1 MDIHIRQLEMAAEL
15 LKAIGHPVRLCIVK
29 RLAEQGDCNV
39 TFLQDC
45 MGLPQSTVSTHLQ
58 KLRAAGIVST
68 SRQGLEVTY
77 SLHNE
82 QMKRIVDLLFPT
94 SEENKHD

>member
-1 MDIHIRQLEMAAEL
+1 MDSNIRQLETAAEL
-15 LKAIGHPVRLCIVK
+15 LKALSHPVRLCIVR

-39 TFLQDC
+39 TFIQDC

-68 SRQGLEVTY
+68 SRQGLEVIY

-82 QMKRIVDLLFPT
+82 QTRRVIDLLFPT
-94 SEENKHD
+94 SEENTHA

>member
-1 MDIHIRQLEMAAEL
+1 MDTSIKQLEMTAEL

-29 RLAEQGDCNV
+29 RLVQQGNCNV
-39 TFLQDC
+39 TVIQDC

-68 SRQGLEVTY
+68 HRRGLEVIY
-77 SLHNE
+77 SLRNE
-82 QMKRIVDLLFPT
+82 QMKRVIEILFPT
-94 SEENKHD
+94 TEENHHE